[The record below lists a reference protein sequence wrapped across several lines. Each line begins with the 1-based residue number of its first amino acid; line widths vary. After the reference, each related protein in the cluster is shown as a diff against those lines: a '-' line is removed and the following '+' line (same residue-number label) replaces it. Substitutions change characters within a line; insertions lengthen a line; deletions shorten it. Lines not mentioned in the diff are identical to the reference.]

1 VFRVKRQILGLLAG
15 ALLALAGPFTPIS
28 GPDAAYLAATTHLD
42 FSGYPL
48 YSDYTSIS
56 DGVLTV
62 TFSTPM
68 NYIGYAQGGG
78 WATWSAAPDSQRGSA
93 DTLPVLYSNWETSV
107 RMSLSSPVLVFGFE
121 AEPNPGGL
129 HSMTAS
135 FYDAGDNLLGTI
147 TRDVDGYG
155 GARLFAASVDPIMFI
170 DFSSDVDFGVAAF
183 RYGQVVPEP
192 STLLLLGASLVGLA
206 ALRRRL
212 VQ

>member
-1 VFRVKRQILGLLAG
+1 MKRQILGLLLG
-15 ALLALAGPFTPIS
+15 VLPALAGPFTPIS
-28 GPDAAYLAATTHLD
+28 SPDAAYLAATTYLD

-68 NYIGYAQGGG
+68 FYVGYAPGGG
-78 WATWSAAPDSQRGSA
+78 WETWSAAPDSQRGSG
-93 DTLPVLYSNWETSV
+93 DTLPILYSNWETSV
-107 RMSLSSPVLVFGFE
+107 RVSLSSPVLIFGFE
-121 AEPNPGGL
+121 AEPNPGGVYA
-129 HSMTAS
+129 MTAS

-147 TRDVDGYG
+147 TRDVDGYD

-192 STLLLLGASLVGLA
+192 STWLLLGAGLLGLA
-206 ALRRRL
+206 ALRRRSI
-212 VQ
+212 Q

>member
-1 VFRVKRQILGLLAG
+1 MFRVKREILGLLAG

-28 GPDAAYLAATTHLD
+28 SPDAAYLAATTYID

-68 NYIGYAQGGG
+68 NYIGYAPGGG
-78 WATWSAAPDSQRGSA
+78 WATWSVSPDSQRGSA
-93 DTLPVLYSNWETSV
+93 DTLPVLYSNWLTSV
-107 RMSLSSPVLVFGFE
+107 RMSLSSPVLIFGFE
-121 AEPNPGGL
+121 AEPNPGAVY
-129 HSMTAS
+129 SMMAS
-135 FYDAGDNLLGTI
+135 FYDGGDNLLGTI
-147 TRDVDGYG
+147 TRNVSGDA

-170 DFSSDVDFGVAAF
+170 DFSSDADFGVAAF

-192 STLLLLGASLVGLA
+192 STLLLLGAGLLGLA
-206 ALRRRL
+206 AFRRRF